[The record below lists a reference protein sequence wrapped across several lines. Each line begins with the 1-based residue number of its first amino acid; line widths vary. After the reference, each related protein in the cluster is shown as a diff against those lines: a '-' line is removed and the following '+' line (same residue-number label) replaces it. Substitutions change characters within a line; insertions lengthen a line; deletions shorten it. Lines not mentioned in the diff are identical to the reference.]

1 MDGPTQ
7 RPPEA
12 PVDSVPR
19 TALSFASR
27 FHRDGALPRHSRFI
41 PHVLRR
47 TLPQSGG
54 RTTAALSV
62 GGIQA
67 GAVWLLACMALLAP
81 ALATAQVVEEY
92 TYTVNAQ
99 IPDYPD
105 EFGYEDIRTVSGSA
119 ISIIGDVNVYL
130 TITGGYLG
138 DLFVSLS
145 HGSGYAVLLNRPGRR
160 SGDALGYGDSGL
172 DNALFDDAAS
182 DGDVHVYRLTLSGD
196 HTTPLGGPLGGSWA
210 PDARTTNPTS
220 VLDTDARNALL
231 SSFNDLGT
239 DGEWSLRLFDY
250 NAGGT
255 ATLVSWTLVVTAPEP
270 SSYAAIFAA
279 VCALGAFIRRWR
291 DRLGLRAL
299 VLGVGRSRPR
309 AS

>member
-1 MDGPTQ
+1 MDGKNQ
-7 RPPEA
+7 RRRGGPQTRRIQKQ
-12 PVDSVPR
+12 VS
-19 TALSFASR
+19 
-27 FHRDGALPRHSRFI
+27 
-41 PHVLRR
+41 VLRR
-47 TLPQSGG
+47 GLPVL
-54 RTTAALSV
+54 AL
-62 GGIQA
+62 
-67 GAVWLLACMALLAP
+67 ALFGFNTVP
-81 ALATAQVVEEY
+81 RATAQVVEEY

-182 DGDVHVYRLTLSGD
+182 DGDVHVYRLTLSGE

-220 VLDTDARNALL
+220 VLDTDARSALL

-270 SSYAAIFAA
+270 SSYAAIFAG
-279 VCALGAFIRRWR
+279 VCALGAGLRRWR
-291 DRLGLRAL
+291 DRNQRAL
-299 VLGVGRSRPR
+299 AAAAPNGSKIGGRGYR
-309 AS
+309 